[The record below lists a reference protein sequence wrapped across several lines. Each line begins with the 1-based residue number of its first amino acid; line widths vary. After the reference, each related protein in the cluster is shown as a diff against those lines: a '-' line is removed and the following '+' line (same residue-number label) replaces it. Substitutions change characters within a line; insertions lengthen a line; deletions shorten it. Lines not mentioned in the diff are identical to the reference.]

1 MPPNSNLFY
10 VREQQDSW
18 YRLSGGEPCVL
29 DYKKV
34 SRGDSTATWEE
45 GQWLVQPPQS
55 GDLDAWWTYY
65 WNGNLITWFGPNEIH
80 GLYYFYMVPAGIPWA
95 RREEVA
101 NQAEAFVY
109 NRLSPAQR
117 DKFTRVKTMVVSSG
131 SSGRGGFWFIDDD
144 TLRGA
149 YDVIYRRVE

>member
-1 MPPNSNLFY
+1 M
-10 VREQQDSW
+10 
-18 YRLSGGEPCVL
+18 
-29 DYKKV
+29 
-34 SRGDSTATWEE
+34 
-45 GQWLVQPPQS
+45 
-55 GDLDAWWTYY
+55 
-65 WNGNLITWFGPNEIH
+65 
-80 GLYYFYMVPAGIPWA
+80 
-95 RREEVA
+95 
-101 NQAEAFVY
+101 Y